1 MTVQAGTAV
10 WFAQHEW
17 RLAWRDW
24 LSMITAG
31 RPERLRKVA
40 IGIAAFII
48 FMHLVAYWVVGRY
61 ADAVVDKQ
69 TLVTVTA
76 SMLLSWLLMI
86 SQAMESITRAF
97 YARSDLDLIL
107 ASPVATSELF
117 GVRIATVA
125 LATPMMALPLAAPFI
140 NVLIALGGWRW
151 LGAYGIIVAM
161 GAAATALAVGLT
173 VALFRVLGAK
183 RTRFVAQVVAAV
195 IGATFVIGL
204 QITAIMSYGTLSRSA
219 VLQSDTL
226 LALAPGMSSMVWWPA
241 RGALGEPFPLMAVL
255 ATSLTSLA
263 VAIAIVAPRFGEYAM
278 AAAGVSHAG
287 AGRLRRS
294 VGFGKTSP
302 RAALRRKE
310 WILLRR
316 DPWLMSQTLMQM
328 LYLLPPALMLWRSFG
343 QGNGALEVLV
353 PVLVM
358 AAGQLA
364 GGLAWLA
371 ISGEDAPELVA
382 TAPVP
387 SRFVLRAKIE
397 AVLGAI
403 AIIFAPLIAVMAI
416 ASLHYAAIAAAGIVA
431 AAVAATAVQFWFR
444 SQAKRSQFRRR
455 QVSSRLATFAEAFSS
470 IGWAGAAAVA
480 AISIWLSIAPALIA
494 LMVLAAAWYMSPR
507 AQHAW

>member
-1 MTVQAGTAV
+1 MTVRVGTAV
-10 WFAQHEW
+10 WFAQHES

-24 LSMITAG
+24 LSMVTGG

-69 TLVTVTA
+69 TLVAVTA
-76 SMLLSWLLMI
+76 SMSLSWLLMI

-97 YARSDLDLIL
+97 YARSDLDLIM
-107 ASPVATSELF
+107 ASPVATGELF
-117 GVRIATVA
+117 GVRIVTVA
-125 LATPMMALPLAAPFI
+125 LATPMMTLPLAAPFI

-161 GAAATALAVGLT
+161 GAAATVLAVGLT

-195 IGATFVIGL
+195 IGAAFVIGL
-204 QITAIMSYGTLSRSA
+204 QITAIMSYGTLSRTV

-241 RGALGEPFPLMAVL
+241 RGALGELFPLMAVL
-255 ATSLTSLA
+255 FVSLTSLA
-263 VAIAIVAPRFGEYAM
+263 VVIAIVAPRFAEYAM
-278 AAAGVSHAG
+278 AAASVSHSG
-287 AGRLRRS
+287 AGQARRS

-343 QGNGALEVLV
+343 QGNGALQVLV

-403 AIIFAPLIAVMAI
+403 AIIFTPLLAIMAI
-416 ASLHYAAIAAAGIVA
+416 ASLHYAAIAGAGIVA
-431 AAVAATAVQFWFR
+431 ASAAATAVQFWFR

-480 AISIWLSIAPALIA
+480 AISIWLSIVPALIA
-494 LMVLAAAWYMSPR
+494 LLVLAGAWYMSPR

>member
-1 MTVQAGTAV
+1 MTAQVGTAV
-10 WFAQHEW
+10 WFARHES

-24 LSMITAG
+24 SSMVTAG

-69 TLVTVTA
+69 TLVAVTG

-107 ASPVATSELF
+107 ASPAPTNELF

-125 LATPMMALPLAAPFI
+125 LATTMMALPLAAPFI

-151 LGAYGIIVAM
+151 LGAYGIILAM

-173 VALFRVLGAK
+173 VGLFRVLGAK

-195 IGATFVIGL
+195 IGAAFVIGL
-204 QITAIMSYGTLSRSA
+204 QVAAILSYGTLSRSA

-226 LALAPGMSSMVWWPA
+226 LALAPGMNSVLWWPA
-241 RGALGEPFPLMAVL
+241 RAALGELFPLMAVL
-255 ATSLTSLA
+255 AVSLTLLA
-263 VAIAIVAPRFGEYAM
+263 AAIAMVAPRFAEYAM
-278 AAAGVSHAG
+278 AAAGVSHSAAG
-287 AGRLRRS
+287 QARRS

-328 LYLLPPALMLWRSFG
+328 LYLVPPALMLWRSFG

-403 AIIFAPLIAVMAI
+403 AIIFMPLVAVMAI
-416 ASLHYAAIAAAGIVA
+416 ASVRYAVIAGAGIVA
-431 AAVAATAVQFWFR
+431 ASAAATAVQFWFR

-480 AISIWLSIAPALIA
+480 AISIWVSILPALIA
-494 LMVLAAAWYMSPR
+494 LLVLAGAWYMSPR
-507 AQHAW
+507 AQHTW